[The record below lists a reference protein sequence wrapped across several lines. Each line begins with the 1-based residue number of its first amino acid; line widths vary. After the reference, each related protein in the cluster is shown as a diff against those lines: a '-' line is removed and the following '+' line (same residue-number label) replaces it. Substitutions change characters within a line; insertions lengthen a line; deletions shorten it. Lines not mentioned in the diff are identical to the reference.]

1 MIKRFIKYLK
11 EGFKKKDSKIHQY
24 HQFKDTY
31 VEYGGN
37 KSKVKLRSHLSK
49 LASNLNDLNYKG
61 YLINRENL
69 IEEFEYGG
77 LKAVGK
83 FADNEI
89 NKFMD
94 KTKQKR

>member
-1 MIKRFIKYLK
+1 MIKRFIAYLK
-11 EGFKKKDSKIHQY
+11 ERFRKKNGKIHNY
-24 HQFKDTY
+24 HNFKNTY

-37 KSKVKLRSHLSK
+37 RSKVKLRAHLSK
-49 LASNLNDLNYKG
+49 LASNINDLNYKG
-61 YLINRENL
+61 YHLNRANL

-83 FADNEI
+83 FADKEI

-94 KTKQKR
+94 KTKEKR

>member
-1 MIKRFIKYLK
+1 MIKRLIAYFK
-11 EGFKKKDSKIHQY
+11 EQLRKKNGKIHNY
-24 HQFKDTY
+24 HQFKNTY

-37 KSKVKLRSHLSK
+37 KSKVKLRAHLSK
-49 LASNLNDLNYKG
+49 LASNINDLNYKG

-83 FADNEI
+83 FADKEV
-89 NKFMD
+89 NKFID
-94 KTKQKR
+94 KSKEKR

>member
-1 MIKRFIKYLK
+1 MIKRFIAYLK
-11 EGFKKKDSKIHQY
+11 EIFRKKNGKIHNY
-24 HQFKDTY
+24 HNFKNTY

-37 KSKVKLRSHLSK
+37 RSKVKLRAHLSK
-49 LASNLNDLNYKG
+49 LASNINDLNYKG

-83 FADNEI
+83 FADKEV
-89 NKFMD
+89 NKFID
-94 KTKQKR
+94 KSTKKR

>member
-1 MIKRFIKYLK
+1 MIKRFISYLK
-11 EGFKKKDSKIHQY
+11 KRFRKKKSKIHNY
-24 HQFKDTY
+24 HNFKDTY

-37 KSKVKLRSHLSK
+37 RSKVKLRAHLSK
-49 LASNLNDLNYKG
+49 LSSNINDLNYKG
-61 YLINRENL
+61 YLLNRANL

-83 FADNEI
+83 FADKEI

-94 KTKQKR
+94 KTKEKR